1 MKTLPIVDG
10 RYDEEEGINLEFKSC
25 LRGIPTSVW
34 VTYSSFSNTF
44 GGRIILG
51 IKDGSN
57 EIEGVKKPS
66 MRVQEL
72 WNTLNNPEVVNLNI
86 LGPDDIW
93 TFEVG
98 EKTLIVMDV
107 PRAERHLRPIY
118 HRKLETG
125 TYKRNG
131 EGDYVCKMPEIASMI
146 RDQSDVSYDTTVLD
160 DTSFDDIDLDTL
172 HMFRNEM
179 ATVYPNHLW
188 NKESDQL
195 FAEMIGAI
203 GRKGSDKPLTVA
215 GLLMFGKEYMIYRF
229 IPNFKLDYR
238 EYRSDIGDWIFRL
251 VTGDGMWVGNL
262 YNYFTKV
269 MSRLMSDVNNPYD
282 IGSNLK
288 RIENTDVHKA
298 IRESVLNAVIHTDY
312 LGKDGI
318 TIVKRPNEIEISN
331 SGLFR
336 IPLEVAE
343 RGGESDPRN
352 MVLAKMFSMIGYVER
367 AGVGV
372 NLIMRT
378 WKNHFNTI
386 PGIEEDTKKGL
397 VRISLKSTKKSNEI
411 SDVSQSILDLIDNNP
426 GISIVDMAARI
437 GVSTSTI
444 SNHIKSLRIAGIIER
459 VGGTRG
465 RWKINL

>member
-1 MKTLPIVDG
+1 M
-10 RYDEEEGINLEFKSC
+10 EFKSC

-98 EKTLIVMDV
+98 EKTLIVMDI
-107 PRAERHLRPIY
+107 PRAERYLRPIY

-188 NKESDQL
+188 NKD
-195 FAEMIGAI
+195 
-203 GRKGSDKPLTVA
+203 
-215 GLLMFGKEYMIYRF
+215 
-229 IPNFKLDYR
+229 
-238 EYRSDIGDWIFRL
+238 
-251 VTGDGMWVGNL
+251 
-262 YNYFTKV
+262 
-269 MSRLMSDVNNPYD
+269 
-282 IGSNLK
+282 
-288 RIENTDVHKA
+288 
-298 IRESVLNAVIHTDY
+298 
-312 LGKDGI
+312 
-318 TIVKRPNEIEISN
+318 NE
-331 SGLFR
+331 
-336 IPLEVAE
+336 
-343 RGGESDPRN
+343 
-352 MVLAKMFSMIGYVER
+352 
-367 AGVGV
+367 
-372 NLIMRT
+372 
-378 WKNHFNTI
+378 
-386 PGIEEDTKKGL
+386 
-397 VRISLKSTKKSNEI
+397 
-411 SDVSQSILDLIDNNP
+411 
-426 GISIVDMAARI
+426 
-437 GVSTSTI
+437 
-444 SNHIKSLRIAGIIER
+444 
-459 VGGTRG
+459 
-465 RWKINL
+465 